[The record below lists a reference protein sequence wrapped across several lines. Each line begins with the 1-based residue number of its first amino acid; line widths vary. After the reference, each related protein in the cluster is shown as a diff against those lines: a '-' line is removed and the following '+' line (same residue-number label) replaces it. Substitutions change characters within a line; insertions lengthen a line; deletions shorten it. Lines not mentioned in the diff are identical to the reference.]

1 MARAAYAG
9 LFTSIS
15 PLDFSCPSGS
25 NCTWPAF
32 TTLGVCSECNNIT
45 SKVNATCNTKDQWD
59 ICWYELIGPGDL
71 PGNSSY
77 PGPNAMPSS
86 FGEISSSTKFQSKC
100 SEYGVLSWPL
110 WFTWA
115 SRVWDQSQDLLSFTS
130 YRFPKDDDAR
140 LSHCKLPMAHVEQ
153 CKLFWCAKTFDS
165 AAVVNGGL
173 NEGLSADVRL
183 VPFDPANTTCPGLR
197 DAKAPESKSTAPM
210 QGLIREDRACPTS
223 SGDLGPSDIFWV
235 NKFDHQM
242 TVNML
247 NPLIHNRAMSV
258 DGNGGNYLTD
268 VAAVGAGSDAVTT
281 AFWDN
286 HEGNLS
292 ETLADVTTAMTN
304 RIRLTDGYENIDGDS
319 TSVHTVIKVTWYWLI
334 YMVAMV
340 FFSLAFFVTAMVFS
354 SERSKAVWKSSSL
367 AVLMHGLEG
376 FDGTQID
383 HRSLSEMS
391 KAAEKLWAQLKED
404 DEGNLRLVQ
413 HQ

>member
-9 LFTSIS
+9 LFTSII

-32 TTLGVCSECNNIT
+32 TTLGVCSECENIT
-45 SKVNATCNTKDQWD
+45 SRVNATCNTDDAYD

-71 PGNSSY
+71 PGNSTY

-86 FGEISSSTKFQSKC
+86 FSEFSASTGFQSKC
-100 SEYGVLSWPL
+100 SKDGVRKWPL

-130 YRFPKDDDAR
+130 YRFPKGDDAG
-140 LSHCKLPMAHVEQ
+140 LSRCKLPVAHVEQ
-153 CKLFWCAKTFDS
+153 CKLFWCAKTFGS

-173 NEGLSADVRL
+173 DEGPSANVRL
-183 VPFDPANTTCPGLR
+183 VPFDTANTTCPGLR
-197 DAKAPESKSTAPM
+197 DAKAPETKSAAPM

-223 SGDLGPSDIFWV
+223 SNDLGPSDIFWV
-235 NKFDHQM
+235 NKNDHQM

-247 NPLIHNRAMSV
+247 NPLIHQKAMSV
-258 DGNGGNYLTD
+258 DGNGGNYLD
-268 VAAVGAGSDAVTT
+268 DGGAVGAGTDAITT

-292 ETLADVTTAMTN
+292 LTLADITTAMTN
-304 RIRLTDGYENIDGDS
+304 RIRLTDGYEDIDGTS

-340 FFSLAFFVTAMVFS
+340 FFSLAFFVTAMVFA
-354 SERSKAVWKSSSL
+354 SEKSKAVWKSSSL

-383 HRSLSEMS
+383 HRSLPEMG

-413 HQ
+413 RQ

>member
-1 MARAAYAG
+1 
-9 LFTSIS
+9 
-15 PLDFSCPSGS
+15 
-25 NCTWPAF
+25 
-32 TTLGVCSECNNIT
+32 
-45 SKVNATCNTKDQWD
+45 
-59 ICWYELIGPGDL
+59 
-71 PGNSSY
+71 
-77 PGPNAMPSS
+77 
-86 FGEISSSTKFQSKC
+86 
-100 SEYGVLSWPL
+100 
-110 WFTWA
+110 
-115 SRVWDQSQDLLSFTS
+115 
-130 YRFPKDDDAR
+130 
-140 LSHCKLPMAHVEQ
+140 
-153 CKLFWCAKTFDS
+153 
-165 AAVVNGGL
+165 
-173 NEGLSADVRL
+173 
-183 VPFDPANTTCPGLR
+183 
-197 DAKAPESKSTAPM
+197 M

-247 NPLIHNRAMSV
+247 NPLIHDRAMSV
-258 DGNGGNYLTD
+258 DGNGGNYVTD

-292 ETLADVTTAMTN
+292 KTLADVTTAMTN
-304 RIRLTDGYENIDGDS
+304 RIRLTDGYEDIDGNS

-340 FFSLAFFVTAMVFS
+340 VFSLAFFVTAMVFS

-391 KAAEKLWAQLKED
+391 NAAEELWAQLKED